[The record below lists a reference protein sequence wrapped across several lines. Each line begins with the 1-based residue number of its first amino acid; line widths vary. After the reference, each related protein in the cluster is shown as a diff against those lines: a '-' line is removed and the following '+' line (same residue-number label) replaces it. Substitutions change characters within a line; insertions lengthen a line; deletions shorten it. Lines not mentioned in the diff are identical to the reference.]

1 MKTQKIKRVI
11 VGLSHT
17 YLDKEVID
25 YMNFVAH
32 TTHVEHI
39 YFVNVIDVRLPDNV
53 LQQFPDLEKA
63 AIEDRRSEIEAVVEK
78 NLDKELVTCEYS
90 VEIIQSSNSLKG
102 LTKAVGMFDA
112 DLIVIGRVANKE
124 KTSVITQRLARRAP
138 CQLLIVPEGQAA
150 RIVEGKKLSTILVP
164 VDFSEYS
171 SLALDRAIK
180 FARRN
185 KDLHEVEIVC
195 QYVFQ
200 LPSGYHLSGKT
211 EDEFSE
217 IMCENAKE
225 LYEEFITE
233 FDTTGI
239 NIRMVYSRDINGDLT
254 SDIRDLAEEI
264 DADLIIIGSKG
275 RTATAALF
283 LGSFAE
289 KLITNN
295 THFSLMVVRKKKEYD
310 GIIDRIKKL

>member
-1 MKTQKIKRVI
+1 MKTQKIKRVV
-11 VGLSHT
+11 VGLSNT
-17 YLDKEVID
+17 YLDAEVIH
-25 YMNFVAH
+25 YMNFIAH

-39 YFVNVIDVRLPDNV
+39 FFVHIIDVRLPANI
-53 LQQFPDLEKA
+53 LKQFPDLEKA
-63 AIEDRRSEIEAVVEK
+63 ALEERRKEIEAVV
-78 NLDKELVTCEYS
+78 DKHIDKDLVTAEYS
-90 VEIIQSSNSLKG
+90 VEIEQSSNSLKG
-102 LTKAVGMFDA
+102 LSRVVGKFDA

-124 KTSVITQRLARRAP
+124 KTSIITQRLARRAP
-138 CQLLIVPEGQAA
+138 CQLLIVPEGQAD
-150 RIVEGKKLSTILVP
+150 RIAEGKKLSTLLVP
-164 VDFSEYS
+164 IDFSDYS

-211 EDEFSE
+211 EEEFAE
-217 IMCENAKE
+217 IMCANAKE
-225 LYEEFITE
+225 DYEEFVRD
-233 FDTTGI
+233 FDLTDI
-239 NIRMVYSRDINGDLT
+239 NIRMVYSRDVNGDLT

-264 DADLIIIGSKG
+264 DADLVIIGSKG
-275 RTATAALF
+275 RTSTAALF

-310 GIIDRIKKL
+310 GILDRIKKL